1 MFREDIKKKGFG
13 FFSVEEFIAVNND
26 SPEINTSNYFFI
38 VCALEKS
45 LRYTICG
52 REHELPVNH
61 VLYIGINKTF
71 KVIDIQDDENLII
84 VFSSDFYERS
94 LYDAQLL
101 NSELFFRPDPYVS
114 LIPIPISAMKKDVSY
129 KLKTHRENNT
139 GLDTIVIHNVI
150 EMLITDGLTQL
161 KSFPLKTIDDPVE
174 LEILNKFQ
182 ILLQHHYKDEKQVTF
197 YAERL
202 YITPKQLSTIA
213 EKITGKRAKE
223 MIIEKVVQES
233 LRLLRHSMFTIS
245 EISEKLGFDNDSNF
259 SLFFKKHYGIPPSEY
274 RHSFLKERAN

>member
-13 FFSVEEFIAVNND
+13 FFSVEEFIAVNNG

-61 VLYIGINKTF
+61 ALYIGINKTF
-71 KVIDIQDDENLII
+71 KVLNIQDDENLII

-139 GLDTIVIHNVI
+139 GLDAIVIHNV
-150 EMLITDGLTQL
+150 D
-161 KSFPLKTIDDPVE
+161 
-174 LEILNKFQ
+174 EIW
-182 ILLQHHYKDEKQVTF
+182 E
-197 YAERL
+197 
-202 YITPKQLSTIA
+202 
-213 EKITGKRAKE
+213 
-223 MIIEKVVQES
+223 
-233 LRLLRHSMFTIS
+233 
-245 EISEKLGFDNDSNF
+245 
-259 SLFFKKHYGIPPSEY
+259 
-274 RHSFLKERAN
+274 